1 MASEFEAE
9 IRNSMRSLQSAI
21 EGVGRAQVKTT
32 AEVARFGQVAGQ
44 AFKKPKSDAD
54 LLEEAAKKQS
64 KSWRELG
71 HAISKVGGPLGE
83 LAAKFGGGFGMEGGL
98 SKIAVA
104 AAAVGLALKAVS
116 FVLNK
121 QTQDAKEAAEAWK
134 KMTDAIEGA
143 EEKGRAASL
152 SGVGQAGGR
161 RKVRATGGEEGI
173 EQLDQLVKS
182 GVVSEDEGTAGISA
196 IYGRFGR
203 TAQARAAVNT
213 ARALAQ
219 AGVPFSHAA
228 SELAKGGSDTSLPGV
243 ARQTAGRIFNDYYGA
258 VQGGS
263 DNFNQALAD
272 TGGDQ
277 YLGQAAQVSG
287 VQAQTAEFRRGQ
299 VTSGVA
305 AGVARDQLTEAK
317 NPAAAAIQKVFD
329 AYQKEA
335 ALLAKMA
342 DLQSTIATNFKDMG
356 VIFGG
361 EGSFDYQLRK
371 LKNRFAEGTQDV
383 TPAAPGG

>member
-1 MASEFEAE
+1 VASEFEAE

-54 LLEEAAKKQS
+54 LLEEAAKKQG
-64 KSWRELG
+64 KTWRELG

-104 AAAVGLALKAVS
+104 AAAVGLAIKAVS

-121 QTQDAKEAAEAWK
+121 NTQDAKEAAEAWK

-161 RKVRATGGEEGI
+161 RKVRAIGGEEGI
-173 EQLDQLVKS
+173 EQLDQLVKA
-182 GVVSEDEGTAGISA
+182 GVVTEDEGTAGISA

-219 AGVPFSHAA
+219 TGVPFSHAA
-228 SELAKGGSDTSLPGV
+228 SELAKGGSDTALPGV

-263 DNFNQALAD
+263 DNFNQALVD
-272 TGGDQ
+272 TGGDK
-277 YLGQAAQVSG
+277 YIGNAARVSG
-287 VQAQTAEFRRGQ
+287 VEAQTAEFRRGQ
-299 VTSGVA
+299 VVSGEA
-305 AGVARDQLTEAK
+305 ETVARGQLADAK
-317 NPAAAAIQKVFD
+317 NPAAAAVLKVYD

-342 DLQSTIATNFKDMG
+342 ELQSNIAANFKDMG
-356 VIFGG
+356 VMLGG
-361 EGSFDYQLRK
+361 DGSADYQGRAK
-371 LKNRFAEGTQDV
+371 DNRFAEGTQDI
-383 TPAAPGG
+383 TFAAPGG